1 MLIARGADS
10 ARVQLVPERALLLA
24 GDDVALEIE
33 VEAGLRLELGEVGG
47 TVAYD
52 MRGGSARW
60 RTSYRVET
68 GASLVHQTLSWVS
81 AEGSDVERLT
91 EAHLYG
97 DASLVLRETLVLG
110 RYGEAPGALV
120 AHTKV
125 YRDGAEVLVEE
136 LHASDLVPAVG
147 TGHRVLDQVLAL
159 GAAGPDK
166 VKGAD
171 ATRLNLV
178 GGGHL
183 WRLLSSAHTCSL
195 ALPSRSMIA
204 ANRAAP

>member
-1 MLIARGADS
+1 MLISRGVDS
-10 ARVQLVPERALLLA
+10 ARVQLVPERALLLT

-33 VEAGLRLELGEVGG
+33 VESGLRLELGEVGG

-60 RTSYRVET
+60 RTSYRIEA
-68 GASLVHQTLSWVS
+68 GASLVHQTLPWVS

-120 AHTKV
+120 AHTRV

-136 LHASDLVPAVG
+136 LHASDLVPSVG
-147 TGHRVLDQVLAL
+147 TGHRVLDQVLAV
-159 GAAGPDK
+159 GTTNVAEAPG
-166 VKGAD
+166 V
-171 ATRLNLV
+171 TRLDLASGDHV
-178 GGGHL
+178 
-183 WRLLSSAHTCSL
+183 WRRLEAGSHSAVASL
-195 ALPSRSMIA
+195 DDVFARCA
-204 ANRAAP
+204 VR